1 MNNSELIN
9 KLISE
14 NKNNKIPTNI
24 IKNVVREIL
33 YYMNINL
40 SQGHKI
46 EIRGFGSFS
55 LYYKA
60 SRICLHPKTGNVLK
74 LKSQYITY
82 FKPGKQ
88 LEIK

>member
-1 MNNSELIN
+1 MNKSELIN

-14 NKNNKIPTNI
+14 NKNNKITSNI
-24 IKNVVREIL
+24 IKNIVREIL
-33 YYMNINL
+33 DCMSTHL
-40 SQGHKI
+40 SQKHKI

-55 LYYKA
+55 LYYKS
-60 SRICLHPKTGNVLK
+60 SRTCYHPKTGNILK
-74 LKSQYITY
+74 LKSQYIIF